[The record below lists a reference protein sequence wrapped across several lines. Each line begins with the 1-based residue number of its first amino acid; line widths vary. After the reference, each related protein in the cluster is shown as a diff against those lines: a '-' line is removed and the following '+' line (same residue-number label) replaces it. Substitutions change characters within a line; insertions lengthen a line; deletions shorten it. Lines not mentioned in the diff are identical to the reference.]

1 MNSILDL
8 QKVET
13 NQEEAVNKDWST
25 VSNNCNNNTNG
36 N

>member
-1 MNSILDL
+1 MNAILDL

-13 NQEEAVNKDWST
+13 AQEEAVNKDWST
-25 VSNNCNNNTNG
+25 ISNDCNNTNG